1 MSDININLDGVIA
14 FIAAAFL
21 SLLFL
26 LGLLGFFIYG
36 WARAR
41 RKSGRSIHE
50 TVLPHSF
57 GLFLCLASS
66 LIIIL
71 LVVLTDRTARPHT
84 LNIWLDK
91 LVWLW
96 VPVIFLLW
104 PLGVYMRK
112 RFMGKRLHQSPGE
125 I

>member
-14 FIAAAFL
+14 FIAATVL

-26 LGLLGFFIYG
+26 LGLLTFFIYG
-36 WARAR
+36 RARAR
-41 RKSGRSIHE
+41 PKSGRFIHQ
-50 TVLPHSF
+50 TALPHTF
-57 GLFLCLASS
+57 GLSLCLAGSI
-66 LIIIL
+66 IIIL
-71 LVVLTDRTARPHT
+71 LVVLTDRAARPHT

-96 VPVIFLLW
+96 APVIFLLW
-104 PLGVYMRK
+104 PLGVYIRK
-112 RFMGKRLHQSPGE
+112 RFMGKRLHQNPGE